1 MFETYMTFTEEDY
14 EKDGFERLY
23 NAQKQKL
30 YFIAYKML
38 NDEKLAE
45 EAVSEAFLN
54 ISVKFDSFK
63 TLSDSQI
70 EAYCVLTLKN
80 ICKNII
86 NSESKN
92 NCISIDD
99 CENDDSFL
107 SDIELQYINK
117 MYLKEKISK
126 LKPKEKE
133 VLLLYYFYDLS
144 LREIAKMKKDK
155 SIFAEALAES
165 VIPEILNESLPLDY
179 EHEFSDEFERRMSKI
194 IKRRKTRGG
203 KIISMARRCGA
214 SVAAIFVM
222 AAGLSILTD
231 AGRDPAV
238 DYLVLHHYDSDEI
251 RVICEE
257 NYVFPAT
264 IEKEYTIEVPE
275 GFELK
280 DESTVGEF
288 SQKKYYENNEDYIK
302 FVQEVVEDNIIYID
316 NEHGINDI
324 ITDGDGIKYV
334 IHFDEEEDYYL
345 IMWSNDI
352 YLFTLR
358 TNTSQETALDLCKS
372 TKIK

>member
-1 MFETYMTFTEEDY
+1 
-14 EKDGFERLY
+14 
-23 NAQKQKL
+23 
-30 YFIAYKML
+30 
-38 NDEKLAE
+38 
-45 EAVSEAFLN
+45 
-54 ISVKFDSFK
+54 
-63 TLSDSQI
+63 
-70 EAYCVLTLKN
+70 
-80 ICKNII
+80 
-86 NSESKN
+86 
-92 NCISIDD
+92 
-99 CENDDSFL
+99 
-107 SDIELQYINK
+107 
-117 MYLKEKISK
+117 
-126 LKPKEKE
+126 
-133 VLLLYYFYDLS
+133 
-144 LREIAKMKKDK
+144 MKKDK

-334 IHFDEEEDYYL
+334 IHFDEEGDYYL

>member
-238 DYLVLHHYDSDEI
+238 DYLVLYHYDFDEVRI
-251 RVICEE
+251 KCEE

-264 IEKEYTIEVPE
+264 IEEEYTIEVPE

-280 DESTVGEF
+280 DETVGEF

>member
-1 MFETYMTFTEEDY
+1 
-14 EKDGFERLY
+14 
-23 NAQKQKL
+23 
-30 YFIAYKML
+30 
-38 NDEKLAE
+38 
-45 EAVSEAFLN
+45 
-54 ISVKFDSFK
+54 
-63 TLSDSQI
+63 
-70 EAYCVLTLKN
+70 
-80 ICKNII
+80 
-86 NSESKN
+86 
-92 NCISIDD
+92 
-99 CENDDSFL
+99 
-107 SDIELQYINK
+107 
-117 MYLKEKISK
+117 
-126 LKPKEKE
+126 
-133 VLLLYYFYDLS
+133 
-144 LREIAKMKKDK
+144 MKKDK

-280 DESTVGEF
+280 DESTVG
-288 SQKKYYENNEDYIK
+288 
-302 FVQEVVEDNIIYID
+302 
-316 NEHGINDI
+316 
-324 ITDGDGIKYV
+324 
-334 IHFDEEEDYYL
+334 
-345 IMWSNDI
+345 
-352 YLFTLR
+352 
-358 TNTSQETALDLCKS
+358 
-372 TKIK
+372 

>member
-14 EKDGFERLY
+14 EKDDFERLY

-54 ISVKFDSFK
+54 ISVKFDTFK

-144 LREIAKMKKDK
+144 LREIAKMKKITNAAAQKRLQQARKHLKRLLEADK
-155 SIFAEALAES
+155 
-165 VIPEILNESLPLDY
+165 
-179 EHEFSDEFERRMSKI
+179 R
-194 IKRRKTRGG
+194 
-203 KIISMARRCGA
+203 
-214 SVAAIFVM
+214 
-222 AAGLSILTD
+222 
-231 AGRDPAV
+231 
-238 DYLVLHHYDSDEI
+238 
-251 RVICEE
+251 
-257 NYVFPAT
+257 
-264 IEKEYTIEVPE
+264 
-275 GFELK
+275 
-280 DESTVGEF
+280 
-288 SQKKYYENNEDYIK
+288 
-302 FVQEVVEDNIIYID
+302 
-316 NEHGINDI
+316 
-324 ITDGDGIKYV
+324 
-334 IHFDEEEDYYL
+334 
-345 IMWSNDI
+345 
-352 YLFTLR
+352 
-358 TNTSQETALDLCKS
+358 
-372 TKIK
+372 

>member
-1 MFETYMTFTEEDY
+1 
-14 EKDGFERLY
+14 
-23 NAQKQKL
+23 
-30 YFIAYKML
+30 
-38 NDEKLAE
+38 
-45 EAVSEAFLN
+45 
-54 ISVKFDSFK
+54 
-63 TLSDSQI
+63 
-70 EAYCVLTLKN
+70 
-80 ICKNII
+80 
-86 NSESKN
+86 
-92 NCISIDD
+92 
-99 CENDDSFL
+99 
-107 SDIELQYINK
+107 
-117 MYLKEKISK
+117 
-126 LKPKEKE
+126 
-133 VLLLYYFYDLS
+133 
-144 LREIAKMKKDK
+144 MKKDK

-194 IKRRKTRGG
+194 IKRRKTRSG

-251 RVICEE
+251 
-257 NYVFPAT
+257 PAT

-288 SQKKYYENNEDYIK
+288 SQKKYYENNEDYIE
-302 FVQEVVEDNIIYID
+302 FVQEVLPTTMVMGID

-358 TNTSQETALDLCKS
+358 TNTSQETAFDLCKS

>member
-1 MFETYMTFTEEDY
+1 
-14 EKDGFERLY
+14 
-23 NAQKQKL
+23 
-30 YFIAYKML
+30 
-38 NDEKLAE
+38 
-45 EAVSEAFLN
+45 
-54 ISVKFDSFK
+54 
-63 TLSDSQI
+63 
-70 EAYCVLTLKN
+70 
-80 ICKNII
+80 
-86 NSESKN
+86 
-92 NCISIDD
+92 
-99 CENDDSFL
+99 
-107 SDIELQYINK
+107 
-117 MYLKEKISK
+117 
-126 LKPKEKE
+126 
-133 VLLLYYFYDLS
+133 
-144 LREIAKMKKDK
+144 MKKDK

-231 AGRDPAV
+231 ARRDPAV

-288 SQKKYYENNEDYIK
+288 SQKKYYENNEDYIE
-302 FVQEVVEDNIIYID
+302 FVQEVLPTTMVMGID

-358 TNTSQETALDLCKS
+358 TNTSQETAFDLCKS

>member
-144 LREIAKMKKDK
+144 LRESAKMKKITNAAAQKRLQQARKHLKRLLEADK
-155 SIFAEALAES
+155 
-165 VIPEILNESLPLDY
+165 
-179 EHEFSDEFERRMSKI
+179 R
-194 IKRRKTRGG
+194 
-203 KIISMARRCGA
+203 
-214 SVAAIFVM
+214 
-222 AAGLSILTD
+222 
-231 AGRDPAV
+231 
-238 DYLVLHHYDSDEI
+238 
-251 RVICEE
+251 
-257 NYVFPAT
+257 
-264 IEKEYTIEVPE
+264 
-275 GFELK
+275 
-280 DESTVGEF
+280 
-288 SQKKYYENNEDYIK
+288 
-302 FVQEVVEDNIIYID
+302 
-316 NEHGINDI
+316 
-324 ITDGDGIKYV
+324 
-334 IHFDEEEDYYL
+334 
-345 IMWSNDI
+345 
-352 YLFTLR
+352 
-358 TNTSQETALDLCKS
+358 
-372 TKIK
+372 